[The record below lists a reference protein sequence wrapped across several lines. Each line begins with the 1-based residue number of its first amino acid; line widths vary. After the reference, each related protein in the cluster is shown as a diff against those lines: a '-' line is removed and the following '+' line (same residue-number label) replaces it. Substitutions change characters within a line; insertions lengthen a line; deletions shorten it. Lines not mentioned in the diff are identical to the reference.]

1 MKGLH
6 CSSKYLYFSETSI
19 QKHGDYF
26 KIFEIFVH
34 YSVCADRNISK
45 YNTPCNV
52 VSKYD
57 EWVLEEMDM
66 EKA

>member
-6 CSSKYLYFSETSI
+6 RSSKYLYFSETSI

-57 EWVLEEMDM
+57 E
-66 EKA
+66 